1 MPAVERK
8 KIKSEPSDKDKI
20 QNESMLM
27 PTMVI
32 W

>member
-8 KIKSEPSDKDKI
+8 KIKSEPADKDKI